1 MFVNNANNTFDVL
14 LRKNINGLKKCSFN
28 INNDLIRVMTNYIDI
43 VKFMVQCGT
52 AGPNHCTL
60 LTSRIDIM
68 SCIYMFNIFF
78 LNY

>member
-14 LRKNINGLKKCSFN
+14 LRKNINGLKKCIFN

-68 SCIYMFNIFF
+68 SCIYMFNIIF
-78 LNY
+78 LSY

>member
-14 LRKNINGLKKCSFN
+14 LRKNINGLNFFN

-68 SCIYMFNIFF
+68 SCIYMFNIIF
-78 LNY
+78 LSY